1 MGVADTSL
9 ALMVM
14 MGAKTRALKA
24 FTEPEYVMY
33 IAVSSRCAI
42 YMDLDWSSHRAFY
55 ARLGG

>member
-42 YMDLDWSSHRAFY
+42 YMTCQTKCKNEKAH
-55 ARLGG
+55 